1 MNKGF
6 QAKGLPAHATGLS
19 QAEAKQRLLRD
30 GPNALPGKTRRNFF
44 RRLWDLLRQPMFALL
59 VAATFLY
66 VALGELLESL
76 TLATFVLAV
85 LALTFWQEGRAEE
98 ALEALHRLTE
108 PAARVLREGQPC
120 SVEAST
126 VVVGDLLLVSEGD
139 RIAADA
145 VLLEAT
151 NLQVDESLMTGESV
165 PVDKHPGGYAPESS
179 MQGTENCLLLAGT
192 FVVRGHGRARVSA
205 TGSHRQI
212 GRIGLS
218 LGEEMSGPSPLQ
230 TQTGRLVNKIAR
242 VVLALCLAVVLFLGW
257 RDGDWLE
264 AMLSGIALAMAFLPE
279 EYSVVQ
285 ALFPALGA
293 LRLSHCGVLVRRIQ
307 AVETLGAI
315 TVLCT
320 DKTGT
325 LTENRMRVAGLAAGA
340 LNKHD
345 IHRWEVSQHPLA
357 GQEFVAL
364 IGYALLASDAHP
376 VDPMDAALHSLSRQT
391 PGVSE
396 RFGLDRPGWT
406 LVHAYA
412 LTAQCRALTHVWR
425 TAKDATLVVAAKG
438 APEAVMALCAMS
450 DEERARWSTCVQQMA
465 SRGLRVLGVAQGQ
478 LASQDCPD
486 DVHEIGLQWLGL
498 AGLADPL
505 RGDIVPSV
513 AQCHDAG
520 IRVLMITGDHP
531 TTAQVIATQAGLQCS
546 TEQQILTGTHLQQ
559 MDDETLMQRLRA
571 VSVCA
576 RITPEQKLRIVLA
589 LQAQGEIVAMTGD
602 GVNDAPAL
610 RAAHVG
616 IAMGGRGTDVARG
629 AADLVLVDDR
639 FSSIVR
645 GIRTGRRVFV
655 NLRHAMS
662 YIFAVHIPIAGM
674 ALLPLALGW
683 PPLLTPLHL
692 ALMELVIDPSCSLA
706 FENEPEDPGIMKRP
720 PRNTQSALVGHN
732 EIMLA
737 LGQGLCLLLVV
748 LAGWWWARMAFDH
761 ETTRAVVMGLLVM
774 GNTMLLLL
782 VRSTPGPSG
791 SSAGNPL
798 AWLIA
803 AVTVL
808 VLQLMLYWP
817 LLATPLGLSAPSGR
831 AWLMMLLLLVLG
843 AVGIY
848 SLQRHTSHA

>member
-1 MNKGF
+1 
-6 QAKGLPAHATGLS
+6 
-19 QAEAKQRLLRD
+19 
-30 GPNALPGKTRRNFF
+30 
-44 RRLWDLLRQPMFALL
+44 
-59 VAATFLY
+59 
-66 VALGELLESL
+66 
-76 TLATFVLAV
+76 
-85 LALTFWQEGRAEE
+85 
-98 ALEALHRLTE
+98 
-108 PAARVLREGQPC
+108 
-120 SVEAST
+120 
-126 VVVGDLLLVSEGD
+126 
-139 RIAADA
+139 
-145 VLLEAT
+145 
-151 NLQVDESLMTGESV
+151 
-165 PVDKHPGGYAPESS
+165 
-179 MQGTENCLLLAGT
+179 
-192 FVVRGHGRARVSA
+192 
-205 TGSHRQI
+205 
-212 GRIGLS
+212 
-218 LGEEMSGPSPLQ
+218 
-230 TQTGRLVNKIAR
+230 
-242 VVLALCLAVVLFLGW
+242 
-257 RDGDWLE
+257 
-264 AMLSGIALAMAFLPE
+264 
-279 EYSVVQ
+279 
-285 ALFPALGA
+285 
-293 LRLSHCGVLVRRIQ
+293 
-307 AVETLGAI
+307 
-315 TVLCT
+315 
-320 DKTGT
+320 
-325 LTENRMRVAGLAAGA
+325 
-340 LNKHD
+340 
-345 IHRWEVSQHPLA
+345 
-357 GQEFVAL
+357 
-364 IGYALLASDAHP
+364 
-376 VDPMDAALHSLSRQT
+376 
-391 PGVSE
+391 
-396 RFGLDRPGWT
+396 
-406 LVHAYA
+406 
-412 LTAQCRALTHVWR
+412 
-425 TAKDATLVVAAKG
+425 
-438 APEAVMALCAMS
+438 
-450 DEERARWSTCVQQMA
+450 
-465 SRGLRVLGVAQGQ
+465 
-478 LASQDCPD
+478 
-486 DVHEIGLQWLGL
+486 
-498 AGLADPL
+498 
-505 RGDIVPSV
+505 
-513 AQCHDAG
+513 
-520 IRVLMITGDHP
+520 
-531 TTAQVIATQAGLQCS
+531 
-546 TEQQILTGTHLQQ
+546 
-559 MDDETLMQRLRA
+559 

-655 NLRHAMS
+655 NLRHSMS

-720 PRNTQSALVGHN
+720 PRNTQLALVGHN

-817 LLATPLGLSAPSGR
+817 LLATPLGLGAPSGR

-848 SLQRHTSHA
+848 SLQRHSSHA